1 MKEVTVRHTGKVQR
15 GKLILDNRE
24 LFHWDIENHEGKNVE
39 LILKGVKNTR
49 SLRMNNYYFGVVI
62 KSLADHFNKEQT
74 FNRKV
79 NIDEVHELMKMKFL
93 GTIVWNLPNGEEI
106 ESVEMSKN
114 LDNVEFIAY
123 FENIIV
129 WSAEMFGL
137 TIPKPNEEKML
148 EMDIEDANKYI
159 G

>member
-1 MKEVTVRHTGKVQR
+1 MKKVAVRHTGKVKA

-24 LFHWDIENHEGKNVE
+24 LFLWDIENYEGKNVE

-49 SLRMNNYYFGVVI
+49 SLRMNAYYWAVQI
-62 KSLADHFNKEQT
+62 KSLTDYFNKEQT

-79 NIDEVHELMKMKFL
+79 NADEVHELMKMKFL
-93 GTIVWNLPNGEEI
+93 GTIVWNLPNGDEM
-106 ESVEMSKN
+106 ESVETSKG
-114 LDNVEFIAY
+114 LDNTEFIAY

-129 WSAEMFGL
+129 WAAEMFSL
-137 TIPKPNEEKML
+137 TIPKPNEKEML
-148 EMDIEDANKYI
+148 EMDIKDANKYI